1 MLEPEVSMIEI
12 APGIALDESE
22 VHEEFIRASGPG
34 GQHVNKTSSAVQ
46 LRFNVL
52 ESPSLPERV
61 RARLVRQLGPRL
73 TAEGEVV
80 LTAQEHRS
88 QVRNRQEALDRL
100 VALIVQATIE
110 PKKRRKTRPSR
121 ASQQER
127 VEKKRLHSQKK
138 QTRTRV
144 RPSDD

>member
-1 MLEPEVSMIEI
+1 MIEI
-12 APGIALDESE
+12 APGIALEDSE
-22 VHEEFIRASGPG
+22 VREEFVRASGPG

-80 LTAQEHRS
+80 IMAQEHRS
-88 QVRNRQEALDRL
+88 QVRNRQDALERL
-100 VALIVQATIE
+100 IALIIEATKE

-127 VEKKRLHSQKK
+127 VERKRIHSQKK
-138 QTRTRV
+138 QTRSRV
-144 RPSDD
+144 RPEE

>member
-1 MLEPEVSMIEI
+1 MIEI

>member
-1 MLEPEVSMIEI
+1 MIEI

-73 TAEGEVV
+73 MAEGEVV